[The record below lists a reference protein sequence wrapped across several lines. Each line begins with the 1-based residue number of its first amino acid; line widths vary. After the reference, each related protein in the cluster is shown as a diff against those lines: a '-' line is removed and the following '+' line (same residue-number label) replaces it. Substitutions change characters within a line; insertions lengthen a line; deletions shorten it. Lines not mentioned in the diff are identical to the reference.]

1 MFTFSSTGTL
11 MFLFTNQAQVSL
23 CPLGTLLAHTVHADN
38 STLSP
43 GLALWANISFVTL
56 YSLIPLGPLGPG
68 GPFLSLVSLRAVGPI
83 YSGWSRFSFRTCV
96 FLKGVHFISFY
107 KFMKNNPFQI
117 RFVHRSETDFI
128 AIDVQVLTFGEGS

>member
-1 MFTFSSTGTL
+1 MV
-11 MFLFTNQAQVSL
+11 FLFTHQAQVSL

-43 GLALWANISFVTL
+43 GLALWAHISFVTL

-107 KFMKNNPFQI
+107 KFMKKII
-117 RFVHRSETDFI
+117 RSRFFHRSETDFI
-128 AIDVQVLTFGEGS
+128 GIDVQVLTFGEGS

>member
-1 MFTFSSTGTL
+1 

-43 GLALWANISFVTL
+43 GLALWAHISFVTL
-56 YSLIPLGPLGPG
+56 YSLIPLGPLGPSC
-68 GPFLSLVSLRAVGPI
+68 PFVSFVSLRAVGPI

-107 KFMKNNPFQI
+107 KFMKKII
-117 RFVHRSETDFI
+117 RSRFFHRSETDFI
-128 AIDVQVLTFGEGS
+128 GIDVQVLTFGEGS

>member
-1 MFTFSSTGTL
+1 MV
-11 MFLFTNQAQVSL
+11 FLFTHQAQVSL

-43 GLALWANISFVTL
+43 GLTLWAHISFVTL

-68 GPFLSLVSLRAVGPI
+68 CPFISFVSLRAVDPI

-96 FLKGVHFISFY
+96 FLKASILSHFLNLW
-107 KFMKNNPFQI
+107 KKI
-117 RFVHRSETDFI
+117 RSRFFHRSETDFI

>member
-1 MFTFSSTGTL
+1 

-38 STLSP
+38 STLGP
-43 GLALWANISFVTL
+43 GLALWAHISFVTL

-68 GPFLSLVSLRAVGPI
+68 GPFISFVSLRAVGPI

-107 KFMKNNPFQI
+107 KFMKKII
-117 RFVHRSETDFI
+117 RYSRFFHRSETDFI
-128 AIDVQVLTFGEGS
+128 GIDVQVLTFGEGS